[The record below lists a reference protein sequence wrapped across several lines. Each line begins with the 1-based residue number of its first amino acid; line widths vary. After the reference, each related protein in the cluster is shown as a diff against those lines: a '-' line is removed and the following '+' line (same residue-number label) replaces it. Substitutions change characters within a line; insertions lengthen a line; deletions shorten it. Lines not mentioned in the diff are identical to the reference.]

1 MVRAWSAASEALEK
15 MSSSTKTAFRASSF
29 CSPSTLAP
37 SSPRFP
43 IAALHRSPDAAAAG
57 APDDDEG
64 DGDPEA
70 AAAPGAGAT
79 AAADFSLCAAMMIPA
94 AVPPSVLLP
103 RRSMSSPLRF
113 QDAPRLSLLR
123 VKASSDDTSAAS
135 GDELIADLKAK
146 WDAVENKS
154 TVVTYAGGAVVA
166 LWLTSVIVGAV
177 NSVPLLPK
185 IMELVGLGYTG
196 WFIYRY
202 LLFKE
207 SRKELADDIESLKK
221 RIAGTE

>member
-1 MVRAWSAASEALEK
+1 MA
-15 MSSSTKTAFRASSF
+15 
-29 CSPSTLAP
+29 
-37 SSPRFP
+37 
-43 IAALHRSPDAAAAG
+43 
-57 APDDDEG
+57 
-64 DGDPEA
+64 
-70 AAAPGAGAT
+70 AT
-79 AAADFSLCAAMMIPA
+79 ALLGGARLAAVGA

>member
-1 MVRAWSAASEALEK
+1 MA
-15 MSSSTKTAFRASSF
+15 
-29 CSPSTLAP
+29 
-37 SSPRFP
+37 
-43 IAALHRSPDAAAAG
+43 
-57 APDDDEG
+57 
-64 DGDPEA
+64 
-70 AAAPGAGAT
+70 AT
-79 AAADFSLCAAMMIPA
+79 AYSTALLGGARLAGVVGGA
-94 AVPPSVLLP
+94 AVPPSAVLLP
-103 RRSMSSPLRF
+103 RRNSTSPLRF

-154 TVVTYAGGAVVA
+154 TVLTYGGGAIIA
-166 LWLTSVIVGAV
+166 LWLTSVIVGAI

-196 WFIYRY
+196 WFVYRY

-221 RIAGTE
+221 KIDGTE

>member
-1 MVRAWSAASEALEK
+1 MAATAYSTALPGG
-15 MSSSTKTAFRASSF
+15 ARL
-29 CSPSTLAP
+29 P
-37 SSPRFP
+37 
-43 IAALHRSPDAAAAG
+43 AAG
-57 APDDDEG
+57 A
-64 DGDPEA
+64 
-70 AAAPGAGAT
+70 AAP
-79 AAADFSLCAAMMIPA
+79 
-94 AVPPSVLLP
+94 PSALLLP
-103 RRSMSSPLRF
+103 RRNKLSPLPLRL

-123 VKASSDDTSAAS
+123 VKASSDDSSAAS

-154 TVVTYAGGAVVA
+154 TVLTYAGGAVVA
-166 LWLTSVIVGAV
+166 LWLTSVIVGAI

-196 WFIYRY
+196 WFVYRY

-221 RIAGTE
+221 KIAGTE